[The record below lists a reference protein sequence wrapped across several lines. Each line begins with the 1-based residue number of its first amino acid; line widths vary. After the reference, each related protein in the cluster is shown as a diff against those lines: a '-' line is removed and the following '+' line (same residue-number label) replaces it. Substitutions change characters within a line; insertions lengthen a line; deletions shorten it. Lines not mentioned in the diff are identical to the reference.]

1 MKILELKN
9 RVSENL
15 KVLNELNNAL
25 EMGKSWRT

>member
-25 EMGKSWRT
+25 EMGKSW

>member
-15 KVLNELNNAL
+15 KVLNELNSAL
-25 EMGKSWRT
+25 EMGKSW